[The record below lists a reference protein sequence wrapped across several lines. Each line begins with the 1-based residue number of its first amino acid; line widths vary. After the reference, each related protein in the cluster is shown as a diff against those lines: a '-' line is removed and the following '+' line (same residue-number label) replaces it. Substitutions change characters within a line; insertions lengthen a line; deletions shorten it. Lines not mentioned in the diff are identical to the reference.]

1 MRFGVE
7 NFDQLEQFVLHLHEA
22 CLAEC
27 GIPGH
32 GVQVLA
38 QRSEPAVEARAGKSL
53 HECRHSPSIPIEG
66 SAPTQAA
73 VARAASPQELVV
85 ALGRYGDASRH
96 RRLWLRSRAPA
107 RAGRLF
113 PARFLGF
120 AGRETETLGAGFRP
134 SKGTVP
140 ADRAYW

>member
-53 HECRHSPSIPIEG
+53 HECGI
-66 SAPTQAA
+66 AQAF
-73 VARAASPQELVV
+73 P
-85 ALGRYGDASRH
+85 
-96 RRLWLRSRAPA
+96 SRALRRPK
-107 RAGRLF
+107 RPWHEQHL
-113 PARFLGF
+113 PKSSLLPS
-120 AGRETETLGAGFRP
+120 EDTEMRVAIVACG
-134 SKGTVP
+134 
-140 ADRAYW
+140 